1 MAEIIN
7 SVYRPG
13 STGVS
18 RASSGTPY
26 NPWAGSTAQQ
36 IRDLEAERRG
46 TPYNPWA
53 GKTAQ
58 QIRDLEA
65 ERRGT
70 LGTGDLLNV
79 GATGYVPYENTT
91 VDANAGKYRGADGV
105 WRNAEDNHDYVY
117 GLGKYMTK
125 STPEPSSGG
134 GGTALSG
141 VQFPQFNISQPD
153 LSWNPTEGQRGTWLE
168 EAIMRAGLQI
178 DPQVQGREQGL
189 SRFRNAAE
197 ANRTELN
204 PRYDRMSSAVA
215 NVFKNVV
222 DQALVN
228 NAIRRG
234 AAGSGTSSGWLGQER
249 IKAGEAELGQRK
261 GIEGERNQVLNAINS
276 QVLNKEQE
284 TSDALQGLE
293 GLRGKQTD
301 VNYADLERLARGDF
315 LQEKQ
320 GTFENELQNAI
331 FQGGY
336 STDQANFL
344 LNKFNSE
351 SSASL
356 GQADLALRGRETSLN
371 EALGQYNMRPSAGYS
386 AAPSPYTINVGGQ
399 DVPVST
405 SQYLN
410 YWQNQN
416 SGAETP
422 TEKALREAL
431 ERL

>member
-1 MAEIIN
+1 MGFKELMKRIWKEEGGYYILGSYYSAPIPKSIYTKTAPVN
-7 SVYRPG
+7 YSKPVVGSGGYGSSKPSPNAFIAGANTNQSSYAPIPTTKGTTYPG
-13 STGVS
+13 IPTVPNVATPIVNPIVDPIVGTGV
-18 RASSGTPY
+18 
-26 NPWAGSTAQQ
+26 
-36 IRDLEAERRG
+36 
-46 TPYNPWA
+46 
-53 GKTAQ
+53 
-58 QIRDLEA
+58 
-65 ERRGT
+65 
-70 LGTGDLLNV
+70 TG
-79 GATGYVPYENTT
+79 GGIETGGEI
-91 VDANAGKYRGADGV
+91 
-105 WRNAEDNHDYVY
+105 
-117 GLGKYMTK
+117 
-125 STPEPSSGG
+125 GG

-141 VQFPQFNISQPD
+141 VQFPQFNIGMPD

-168 EAIMRAGLQI
+168 EAMMRAGLQI

-249 IKAGEAELGQRK
+249 IRAGEAELGQRK

-422 TEKALREAL
+422 AEKALREAL